1 MITRRNI
8 IGAAVAAGS
17 GAVLNQVGILRPGT
31 VLAADDVGG
40 DGQIQA
46 NAGRTSQNTPVL
58 PPGEPG
64 KDYTPV
70 FTPNGVTLVYKVVD
84 GVKVMHLVAEE
95 VDHEF
100 APGLRAKC
108 WGYNGR
114 TSGPTIEAVQ
124 GDRLRIYVTNHLPA
138 PTTVHWHGIRVPNGM
153 DGVNG
158 LTQPAIPPGETFRY
172 EFTVPDAGTF
182 MYHPHFDEM
191 TQQGLGMMGMFV
203 VHPRQREKAPADRDY
218 AIMLSEWRIDPGATR
233 PNPIEMVEF
242 NILTMNS
249 KAYPATQPLVAKMGE
264 RVRIRFGNLGATDH
278 HPIHLHGFQ
287 AVLAETDGGLIPETA
302 RYSAN
307 TVLVP
312 VGSTRAFEFIADNP
326 GDWAMHCHMTHH
338 VMNQMGHG
346 VPNMVGVKAGDLD
359 KRVRSLLPGYMTMG
373 ATGMGDMGDMKMPVP
388 KNSIPM
394 LFGKGQFGVIDMG
407 GMFTVVK
414 VREQLNGYEDP
425 GDYQFPAGSVA
436 AVATPDQLRH
446 DGVDAGSAP
455 ATPQT
460 PTSGHDHSHDQ
471 H

>member
-8 IGAAVAAGS
+8 IGAAVAAGG
-17 GAVLNQVGILRPGT
+17 GAVLNQVGLLGPRT
-31 VLAADDVGG
+31 ALAADDGRNEGEV
-40 DGQIQA
+40 QP
-46 NAGRTSQNTPVL
+46 NAHRTSQNTAVL

-70 FTPNGVTLVYKVVD
+70 FTPNGTTLEYKVVD

-95 VDHEF
+95 IDHEF
-100 APGLRAKC
+100 APGLRARC

-114 TSGPTIEAVQ
+114 TPGPTIEAVE
-124 GDRLRIYVTNHLPA
+124 GDRLRIYVTNHIPA
-138 PTTVHWHGIRVPNGM
+138 PTTVHWHGLRIPNGM

-158 LTQPAIPPGETFRY
+158 LTQPSIPPGQTFRY
-172 EFTVPDAGTF
+172 EFTVPNPGTF

-203 VHPRQREKAPADRDY
+203 VHPRQREKTPVDRDY
-218 AIMLSEWRIDPGATR
+218 VIMLSEWRIDPGASR
-233 PNPIEMVEF
+233 PNPIEMVDF

-249 KAYPATQPLVAKMGE
+249 KVYPATHPLVAKLGE
-264 RVRIRFGNLGATDH
+264 RVRIRFGNLGAMDH

-287 AVLAETDGGLIPETA
+287 AVLTETDGGLIPETS

-312 VGSTRAFEFIADNP
+312 VGSTRAIEFIADNP

-346 VPNMVGVKAGDLD
+346 APNMVGVKAGDLD
-359 KRVRSLLPGYMTMG
+359 KRVGKLLPAYMTMG
-373 ATGMGDMGDMKMPVP
+373 ETGMGDMGGMQMPVP

-394 LFGKGQFGVIDMG
+394 LMGQGQFGVIDMG
-407 GMFTVVK
+407 GMFTLVK
-414 VREQLNGYEDP
+414 VREQLSGYDDP
-425 GDYQFPAGSVA
+425 GDYTFPPGSVA
-436 AVATPDQLRH
+436 AVATDAEIHR
-446 DGVDAGSAP
+446 DGINLGRPKSI
-455 ATPQT
+455 
-460 PTSGHDHSHDQ
+460 H
-471 H
+471 

>member
-8 IGAAVAAGS
+8 IGAAAALG
-17 GAVLNQVGILRPGT
+17 GTAVLDPIGFIAPRSARADESAGNQVEGN
-31 VLAADDVGG
+31 ADR
-40 DGQIQA
+40 I
-46 NAGRTSQNTPVL
+46 SQNTPVF
-58 PPGEPG
+58 PPGEAG
-64 KDYTPV
+64 RDYTPV
-70 FTPNGVTLVYKVVD
+70 YTPNGATLEYKVVD

-95 VDHEF
+95 FDHEF

-114 TSGPTIEAVQ
+114 TPGPTIEAVA
-124 GDRLRIYVTNHLPA
+124 GDRLRVYVTNHLPA

-158 LTQPAIPPGETFRY
+158 LTQPAIQPGETFRY
-172 EFTVPDAGTF
+172 EFAVPDPGTF

-203 VHPRQREKAPADRDY
+203 VHPRQRDKAPADRDY
-218 AIMLSEWRIDPGATR
+218 VIMLSEWRIDPGASR

-249 KAYPATQPLVAKMGE
+249 KVYPATQPLVAKMGE
-264 RVRIRFGNLGATDH
+264 RVRIRFGNLGAMDH
-278 HPIHLHGFQ
+278 HPIHIHGFQ
-287 AVLAETDGGLIPETA
+287 TMLTETDGGRIPETA

-338 VMNQMGHG
+338 VMNQMGHN
-346 VPNMVGVKAGDLD
+346 VPNMVGVRPGDLD
-359 KRVRSLLPGYMTMG
+359 RRVRPLLPGYMTMG
-373 ATGMGDMGDMKMPVP
+373 ETGMGDMGDMQMPAP
-388 KNSIPM
+388 RNSIPM
-394 LFGKGQFGVIDMG
+394 LMGKGQFGTIDMG

-414 VREQLNGYEDP
+414 VREQLGGYDDP
-425 GDYQFPAGSVA
+425 GDYRFPPGSVA
-436 AVATPDQLRH
+436 AAASADELRR
-446 DGVDAGSAP
+446 DGIDIVSRP
-455 ATPQT
+455 R
-460 PTSGHDHSHDQ
+460 SGPKSRM
-471 H
+471 